1 MMRVEILTSISMHHP
16 NILYCLKMYVQCLM
30 MHVEKI
36 SVRVNLKYHAV
47 VSILFKVVTL
57 KLNTMVFAKV
67 DKHAVRHLGKSHVV
81 E

>member
-1 MMRVEILTSISMHHP
+1 MDDDACKNKL
-16 NILYCLKMYVQCLM
+16 
-30 MHVEKI
+30 
-36 SVRVNLKYHAV
+36 SVRANLKYHAV
-47 VSILFKVVTL
+47 VSIPVKVVTL